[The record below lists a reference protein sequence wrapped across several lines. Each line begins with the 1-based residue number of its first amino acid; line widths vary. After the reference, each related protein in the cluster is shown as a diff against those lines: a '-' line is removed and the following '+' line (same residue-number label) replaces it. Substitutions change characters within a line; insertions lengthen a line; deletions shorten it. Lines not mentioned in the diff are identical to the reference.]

1 MALDQFRKGMKTLG
15 LLSEME
21 KHPFLFERVFNQGQK
36 ELTSTEVKD
45 LLLFHQQQELTQGLL
60 VKFLDEAPQ
69 QRLQNFLKF
78 CAGCK
83 DILPL
88 HDKKIQVEFHDQ
100 SYIFSSTCSLK
111 LQLPKS
117 FSAYNVFEVAL
128 LAVMDDSGKPF
139 TTT

>member
-36 ELTSTEVKD
+36 ELTSAEVKD
-45 LLLFHQQQELTQGLL
+45 LLLFPQQQELTQEML

-117 FSAYNVFEVAL
+117 FSTYNVFEVAL

>member
-1 MALDQFRKGMKTLG
+1 MRNVG
-15 LLSEME
+15 LPSEME
-21 KHPFLFERVFNQGQK
+21 KYPFLFERVFNQGQK
-36 ELTSTEVKD
+36 ELTSTDVKD
-45 LLLFHQQQELTQGLL
+45 LLLFLQQQELTQTIL
-60 VKFLDEAPQ
+60 VKFLAPQ

-100 SYIFSSTCSLK
+100 SYIFSCTCSLK
-111 LQLPKS
+111 LQLSKS

-128 LAVMDDSGKPF
+128 LALMEDSGKPF
-139 TTT
+139 TTR

>member
-1 MALDQFRKGMKTLG
+1 MALDQFQKGMKTLG

-36 ELTSTEVKD
+36 EPTSTEVKD
-45 LLLFHQQQELTQGLL
+45 LLLFPQQQELTQGML

-69 QRLQNFLKF
+69 HRLQNFLKF

-88 HDKKIQVEFHDQ
+88 HDKKIQEEFHDQ
-100 SYIFSSTCSLK
+100 SYIFSSTYSLK

>member
-36 ELTSTEVKD
+36 ELTSAEVKD
-45 LLLFHQQQELTQGLL
+45 LLLFPQQQELTQEML

-117 FSAYNVFEVAL
+117 FSTYNVFEVAL

-139 TTT
+139 ITT

>member
-45 LLLFHQQQELTQGLL
+45 LLLFPQQQELTQGLL